1 LRWVFIGLAFLV
13 DVSMKRRPWAFGV
26 NPPPKWLQPVGD
38 GTIDALSYGAKP
50 MIELGQGQPVA
61 VGHLRY
67 VFQHPTEPDF
77 LIKIMRPDAIE
88 ERWTNG
94 PWYRR
99 FSRMSYYNGFVREFK
114 EYVSSIAASPSGV
127 SPLARIVGVEM
138 TDLGLGQIVE
148 KVRSDD
154 GSLAP
159 TLNAWVR
166 IDGFTPAIEAAMA
179 DFLAR
184 LLEHNVIAADLHE
197 WNVVQGS
204 DSRGGPHLL
213 MIDGFGEKN
222 IVPHSS
228 MSRRHNAK
236 RTLKR
241 YERMLARVR
250 STPKDEPSQG

>member
-1 LRWVFIGLAFLV
+1 MAQ
-13 DVSMKRRPWAFGV
+13 S
-26 NPPPKWLQPVGD
+26 D
-38 GTIDALSYGAKP
+38 GYQHEAVA
-50 MIELGQGQPVA
+50 MIELDGSKPVA

-77 LIKIMRPDAIE
+77 LIKIMRADAIE

-114 EYVSSIAASPSGV
+114 EYVSSIAASPHGV

-138 TDLGLGQIVE
+138 TDLGLGQVVE
-148 KVRSDD
+148 KVRGAD
-154 GSLAP
+154 GALAP

-166 IDGFTPAIEAAMA
+166 RDGFTPAVEAAMN
-179 DFLAR
+179 DFLER

-197 WNVVQGS
+197 WNLVHGS

-228 MSRRHNAK
+228 MSRSHNAK
-236 RTLKR
+236 RTRKR
-241 YERMLARVR
+241 YARMLARVR
-250 STPKDEPSQG
+250 STTVDGGEAPVSHPPVQASGGGAVGTP